1 MEPNEKNLTPTEW
14 HLMECLWEHAPRTG
28 REAAE
33 YMAHAQGWSRST
45 TLTLLRRMTAKGILA
60 CREEQGVNV
69 YSPLIDRADAAVR
82 ETDSF
87 LSRVYR
93 GSVSTLLSALTQRQ
107 NLTREEI
114 DELYDIIR
122 KAEEVQRHGPGND

>member
-1 MEPNEKNLTPTEW
+1 MESKEKNLTPTEW

-33 YMAHAQGWSRST
+33 YMARSQGWSRST
-45 TLTLLRRMTAKGILA
+45 TLTLLRRMSAKGFID
-60 CREEQGVNV
+60 CREDQGVNV
-69 YSPLIDRADAAVR
+69 YYPLLSRADAAVR

-107 NLTREEI
+107 SLTREEL

-122 KAEEVQRHGPGND
+122 RAEEVQCHDE

>member
-1 MEPNEKNLTPTEW
+1 MEQTEKNLTPTEW

-33 YMAHAQGWSRST
+33 YMARAQGWSRST
-45 TLTLLRRMTAKGILA
+45 TLTLLRRMSAKGFID
-60 CREEQGVNV
+60 CREADGVNV
-69 YSPLIDRADAAVR
+69 YAPRIARDEAAVR

-93 GSVSTLLSALTQRQ
+93 GSVSTLLSAVTQRQ
-107 NLTREEI
+107 QLTRAEI

-122 KAEEVQRHGPGND
+122 QAEEVQRHDE

>member
-1 MEPNEKNLTPTEW
+1 MEPNEKILTPTEG

-28 REAAE
+28 REATE
-33 YMAHAQGWSRST
+33 YMAASQGLSRYT
-45 TLTLLRRMTAKGILA
+45 TLTLLRRMSAKGFIG
-60 CREEQGVNV
+60 CEEENGVNV
-69 YSPLIDRADAAVR
+69 YSPLIARSEAAVR

-107 NLTREEI
+107 NLSRAEI

-122 KAEEVQRHGPGND
+122 KAEEVQRHDE

>member
-1 MEPNEKNLTPTEW
+1 MEHTEKNLTPTEW

-33 YMAHAQGWSRST
+33 YMATSQGWSRST
-45 TLTLLRRMTAKGILA
+45 TLTLLRRMTAKGFIG
-60 CREEQGVNV
+60 CFEENGVNV
-69 YSPLIDRADAAVR
+69 YTPLIARSDAAVR

-93 GSVSTLLSALTQRQ
+93 GSVSTLLSNLTQRQ
-107 NLTREEI
+107 SLTKAEI

-122 KAEEVQRHGPGND
+122 KAEEVHRNDE

>member
-1 MEPNEKNLTPTEW
+1 MEPHEKNLTPTEW
-14 HLMECLWEHAPRTG
+14 HLMECLWEQAPRTG

-33 YMAHAQGWSRST
+33 YMAQSQGWSRST
-45 TLTLLRRMTAKGILA
+45 TLTLLRRMTAKGFID
-60 CREEQGVNV
+60 CREEQGVKI
-69 YSPLIDRADAAVR
+69 YSPLIARSDAAVR

-107 NLTREEI
+107 SLTREEI
-114 DELYDIIR
+114 DELYHIIR
-122 KAEEVQRHGPGND
+122 KAEEVQRRDGHD

>member
-1 MEPNEKNLTPTEW
+1 MTMEPNEKNLTPTEW

-33 YMAHAQGWSRST
+33 YMTASQGWSRST
-45 TLTLLRRMTAKGILA
+45 TLTLLRRMTAKGFIA
-60 CREEQGVNV
+60 CSEEKGLQV
-69 YSPLIDRADAAVR
+69 YSPLIERTDAAVR
-82 ETDSF
+82 ETESF

-93 GSVSTLLSALTQRQ
+93 GSVSTLLSSLTQRQ
-107 NLTREEI
+107 SLSRQEI

-122 KAEEVQRHGPGND
+122 QAEEGQRRDE

>member
-33 YMAHAQGWSRST
+33 YMAASQGWSRST
-45 TLTLLRRMTAKGILA
+45 TLTLLRRMTSKGFIG
-60 CREEQGVNV
+60 CDEENGIHV
-69 YSPLIDRADAAVR
+69 YMPMIARSEAAVR
-82 ETDSF
+82 ETDNF

-93 GSVSTLLSALTQRQ
+93 GSVSTLLSTVTQRQ
-107 NLTREEI
+107 QLTKAEI

-122 KAEEVQRHGPGND
+122 KAEEVQCHDE

>member
-1 MEPNEKNLTPTEW
+1 MELSEKNLTPTEW

-33 YMAHAQGWSRST
+33 YMAVSQGWSRST
-45 TLTLLRRMTAKGILA
+45 TLTLLRRMTAKGFID
-60 CREEQGVNV
+60 CHEENGVNV
-69 YSPLIDRADAAVR
+69 YAPLLERSDAAVR

-93 GSVSTLLSALTQRQ
+93 GSVSTLLSAGQSLTKQ
-107 NLTREEI
+107 EI

-122 KAEEVQRHGPGND
+122 RAEEVQRHDE

>member
-1 MEPNEKNLTPTEW
+1 MEQTERILTPTEW
-14 HLMECLWEHAPRTG
+14 HLMECLWDRAPRTG

-33 YMAHAQGWSRST
+33 YMAQSQGWSRST
-45 TLTLLRRMTAKGILA
+45 TLTLLRRMSAKGFID
-60 CREEQGVNV
+60 CREEGGVNV
-69 YSPLIDRADAAVR
+69 YAPLLLRDEAAVR

-93 GSVSTLLSALTQRQ
+93 GSVSTLLSAITQRQ
-107 NLTREEI
+107 SLTRAEI

-122 KAEEVQRHGPGND
+122 QAEEVQSHDE

>member
-14 HLMECLWEHAPRTG
+14 HLMDCLWDRSPRTG

-33 YMAHAQGWSRST
+33 YMAQSQGWSRST
-45 TLTLLRRMTAKGILA
+45 TLTLLRRMTAKGFID
-60 CREEQGVNV
+60 CFEENGVNV
-69 YSPLIDRADAAVR
+69 YAPLIARADAAVR

-93 GSVSTLLSALTQRQ
+93 GSVSTLLSNLTQRQ
-107 NLTREEI
+107 NLTKAEI

-122 KAEEVQRHGPGND
+122 RAEEVQRHDE

>member
-1 MEPNEKNLTPTEW
+1 METTEKNLTPTEW

-33 YMAHAQGWSRST
+33 YMSRVQGWSRST
-45 TLTLLRRMTAKGILA
+45 TLTLLRRMSAKGFID
-60 CREEQGVNV
+60 CREEGGVNV

-93 GSVSTLLSALTQRQ
+93 GSVSTLLSAVTRQ
-107 NLTREEI
+107 QKLSRQEL

-122 KAEEVQRHGPGND
+122 QAEEVQSHDE

>member
-1 MEPNEKNLTPTEW
+1 MEANEKSLTPTEW

-33 YMAHAQGWSRST
+33 YMAVSQGRSRST
-45 TLTLLRRMTAKGILA
+45 TLTLLRRMTAKGFIE
-60 CREEQGVNV
+60 CHEENGVKV
-69 YSPLIDRADAAVR
+69 FSPLIARTDAAVR

-93 GSVSTLLSALTQRQ
+93 GSVSTLLSAVTQRQ
-107 NLTREEI
+107 NLTRQEI
-114 DELYDIIR
+114 EELYEIIR
-122 KAEEVQRHGPGND
+122 QAEEVQQHDE

>member
-33 YMAHAQGWSRST
+33 FMARSRRWSRST
-45 TLTLLRRMTAKGILA
+45 TLTLLRRMTAKGFIE
-60 CREEQGVNV
+60 CREENGLNV
-69 YSPLIDRADAAVR
+69 YSPLIGRSEAAVR

-93 GSVSTLLSALTQRQ
+93 GSVSTLLSAVTQRQ
-107 NLTREEI
+107 NLTKEEI
-114 DELYDIIR
+114 DELCDIIR
-122 KAEEVQRHGPGND
+122 KAEEVQRHDE

>member
-1 MEPNEKNLTPTEW
+1 MDPNEKSLTPTEW

-33 YMAHAQGWSRST
+33 YMAASQGWSRST
-45 TLTLLRRMTAKGILA
+45 TLTLLRRMTAKGFIE
-60 CREEQGVNV
+60 CHEEHGVNV
-69 YSPLIDRADAAVR
+69 FSPRIVRSDAAIR

-93 GSVSTLLSALTQRQ
+93 GSVSTLLSAVTQRQ
-107 NLTREEI
+107 SLTRQEI
-114 DELYDIIR
+114 DELYEIIR
-122 KAEEVQRHGPGND
+122 QAEEVQQNDE

>member
-33 YMAHAQGWSRST
+33 YMAAAQGGARST
-45 TLTLLRRMTAKGILA
+45 TLTLLRRMTAKGILD
-60 CREEQGVNV
+60 CREETGVNV
-69 YSPLIDRADAAVR
+69 YSPLIARADAAVR

-87 LSRVYR
+87 LSRVHR
-93 GSVSTLLSALTQRQ
+93 GSVSTLLSALTPRQ
-107 NLTREEI
+107 SLTRAEI

-122 KAEEVQRHGPGND
+122 KAEEVQCHDE

>member
-1 MEPNEKNLTPTEW
+1 MELSEKNLTPTEW

-33 YMAHAQGWSRST
+33 YMAASQGWSRST
-45 TLTLLRRMTAKGILA
+45 TLTLLRRMTAKGFID
-60 CREEQGVNV
+60 CYEEKGVNV
-69 YSPLIDRADAAVR
+69 YAPVIERSDAAVR

-93 GSVSTLLSALTQRQ
+93 GSVSTLLSAVTQRQ
-107 NLTREEI
+107 SLTKQEI

-122 KAEEVQRHGPGND
+122 KAEEVQRHDE

>member
-14 HLMECLWEHAPRTG
+14 HLMECLWDRAPRTG

-33 YMAHAQGWSRST
+33 YMAVSQGWSRST
-45 TLTLLRRMTAKGILA
+45 TLTLLRRMTAKGFIH
-60 CREEQGVNV
+60 CFEQNGINV
-69 YSPLIDRADAAVR
+69 YAPLLDRSDAAVR

-93 GSVSTLLSALTQRQ
+93 GSVSTLLSAVTQRQ
-107 NLTREEI
+107 SLTKQEI

-122 KAEEVQRHGPGND
+122 KAEEVQRHDE

>member
-1 MEPNEKNLTPTEW
+1 MEQTEKNLTPTEW
-14 HLMECLWEHAPRTG
+14 HLMECLWAHAPRTG

-33 YMAHAQGWSRST
+33 YMTASQGWSRST
-45 TLTLLRRMTAKGILA
+45 TLTLLRRMTAKGFID
-60 CREEQGVNV
+60 CHEENGINV
-69 YSPLIDRADAAVR
+69 YAPLIDRADAAVR

-93 GSVSTLLSALTQRQ
+93 GSVSTLLSAVTQRQ
-107 NLTREEI
+107 SLTKAEI

-122 KAEEVQRHGPGND
+122 KAEEVHSHDE

>member
-1 MEPNEKNLTPTEW
+1 MEHTEKNLTPTEW

-33 YMAHAQGWSRST
+33 YMSVSQGWSRST
-45 TLTLLRRMTAKGILA
+45 TLTLLRRMTAKGFIESH
-60 CREEQGVNV
+60 EENGVHV
-69 YSPLIDRADAAVR
+69 FSPLIDRADAAVR
-82 ETDSF
+82 ETDNF

-93 GSVSTLLSALTQRQ
+93 GSVSTLLSAITQRQ
-107 NLTREEI
+107 SLTRAEI

-122 KAEEVQRHGPGND
+122 QAEEVQRHDE

>member
-1 MEPNEKNLTPTEW
+1 MEANEKNLTPTEW

-33 YMAHAQGWSRST
+33 YMAASQSWSRST
-45 TLTLLRRMTAKGILA
+45 TLTLLRRMTAKGFIA
-60 CREEQGVNV
+60 CFEENGVNV
-69 YSPLIDRADAAVR
+69 YSPLIARKEAAVR

-93 GSVSTLLSALTQRQ
+93 GSVSTLLSAVTQRQ
-107 NLTREEI
+107 SLTKSEI

-122 KAEEVQRHGPGND
+122 RAEEVQRHDE

>member
-1 MEPNEKNLTPTEW
+1 MEHTEKNLTPTEW
-14 HLMECLWEHAPRTG
+14 HLMECLWEQAPRTG

-33 YMAHAQGWSRST
+33 YMAASQGWSRST
-45 TLTLLRRMTAKGILA
+45 TLTLLRRMTAKGFIA
-60 CREEQGVNV
+60 CFEENGVNV
-69 YSPLIDRADAAVR
+69 YTPLIARSEAAVR

-93 GSVSTLLSALTQRQ
+93 GSVSTLLSNLTQRQ
-107 NLTREEI
+107 SLTKDEI

-122 KAEEVQRHGPGND
+122 KAEEVHRNDE

>member
-1 MEPNEKNLTPTEW
+1 MEQTEKNLTPTEW
-14 HLMECLWEHAPRTG
+14 HLMECLWDRAPRTG

-33 YMAHAQGWSRST
+33 YMAASQGWSRST
-45 TLTLLRRMTAKGILA
+45 TLTLLRRMTAKGFIH
-60 CREEQGVNV
+60 CFEQNGVHV
-69 YSPLIDRADAAVR
+69 YAPLLDRSDAAVR

-93 GSVSTLLSALTQRQ
+93 GSVSTLLSAVTQRQ
-107 NLTREEI
+107 SLTKQEI

-122 KAEEVQRHGPGND
+122 RAEEVQRHDE